1 MRISDWSS
9 DVCSSDLAEAEEL
22 VAGVDRPVP
31 VPRAARHE
39 DVDAAERRAL
49 QPLLR
54 RVAVERTVAPDRDH
68 RWSDLGAP
76 PGRLAVDV
84 RVEQRVV
91 VDVAASEVP
100 QGVVARL
107 GEVLTSNRR
116 VEEHE
121 HRLRARDTITPDRAY
136 RKNEE

>member
-1 MRISDWSS
+1 MFFFFKQKTAYEMRISDWSS
-9 DVCSSDLAEAEEL
+9 DVCSSDLLVHLHAHVGDEHRALRELRLLLDDRLGAAEAEEL

-49 QPLLR
+49 QLLLR
-54 RVAVERTVAPDRDH
+54 RVAVERAVEPDRDH

-84 RVEQRVV
+84 RAEQDRQ
-91 VDVAASEVP
+91 S
-100 QGVVARL
+100 GV
-107 GEVLTSNRR
+107 
-116 VEEHE
+116 
-121 HRLRARDTITPDRAY
+121 
-136 RKNEE
+136 